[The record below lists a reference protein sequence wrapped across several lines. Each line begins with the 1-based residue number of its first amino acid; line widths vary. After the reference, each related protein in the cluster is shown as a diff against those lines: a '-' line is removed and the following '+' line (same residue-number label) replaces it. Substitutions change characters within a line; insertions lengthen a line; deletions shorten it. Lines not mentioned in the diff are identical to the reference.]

1 MEIAVIISLNFNPGH
16 VSHMVAYYYQMEE
29 LGYHAVYYV
38 AEGFVPYLPKD
49 SRICVYGK
57 DKIPVVSIALVL
69 FPSQRNLFLI
79 RKLKRLGSK
88 VIYLFH
94 EPLTPLKEYRKV
106 GFSYTYLA
114 KLWIVN
120 QISRL
125 TVKWSDAVLLP
136 SKKAVEYYKANPL
149 YTNKNYHYL
158 PLLYDDERTSKYFDY
173 PRYYFGYIGTVAA
186 DHSFMEYMKFAE
198 WAILEKK
205 LPQLK
210 FLIATKSDFDIPR
223 TLAESPRV
231 VVKKGTPLSNDEI
244 NDCYASSFIVW
255 NAYSRTTQ
263 SGVLAKSFMFGTP
276 AVVLRK
282 NLSEFTEDGKEVV
295 AISDNTSFEEIQEAV
310 LRIMASFDS
319 FSSLARERFEKAFF
333 YRRYNESFRGIL
345 ASLNG

>member
-1 MEIAVIISLNFNPGH
+1 MEKALVISLNFNPGH
-16 VSHMVAYYYQMEE
+16 VSHMVASYRQLEE
-29 LGYHAVYYV
+29 LGYDSQLYV
-38 AEGFVPYLPKD
+38 DAAFIPFLPK
-49 SRICVYGK
+49 SCRYCVYGK
-57 DKIPVVSIALVL
+57 DKIPEVSVAIVL
-69 FPSQRNLFLI
+69 FPSQKNLFLI

-94 EPLTPLKEYRKV
+94 EPLTPLKEYLKA

-186 DHSFMEYMKFAE
+186 DHSFMEYVKFAE
-198 WAILEKK
+198 WTILEKR

-223 TLAESPRV
+223 ALAESPRV
-231 VVKKGTPLSNDEI
+231 VVKKGTPLSDDEI

-310 LRIMASFDS
+310 LRIMTNFET

-333 YRRYNESFRGIL
+333 YRRYNESFREIL
-345 ASLNG
+345 SSL